1 MSSNPFYKRPPTTQK
16 TQAYDWPPKRI
27 ERPVRVSRQEPPPPQ
42 VTSAD
47 EESFKMKKLRKI
59 E

>member
-47 EESFKMKKLRKI
+47 EESFKMKN
-59 E
+59 